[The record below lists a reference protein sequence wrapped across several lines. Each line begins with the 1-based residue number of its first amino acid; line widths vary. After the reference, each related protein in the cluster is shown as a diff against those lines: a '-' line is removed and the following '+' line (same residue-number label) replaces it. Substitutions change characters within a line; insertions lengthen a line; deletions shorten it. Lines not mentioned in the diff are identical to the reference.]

1 MIRRVIKEIK
11 KDMYK
16 HLNVFKENKSKQL
29 NKIKETMQDMTG
41 EFNKNTKILKNI
53 QSEILEKK
61 SSVSQIKNSAES
73 LSSRLDQFEDRI
85 SKPEDKTNMLQQSCK
100 EKGKKRNK
108 NLTCRSRMLLK
119 EQIHESWEKKE
130 KR

>member
-85 SKPEDKTNMLQQSCK
+85 SKPEDKANMLQQSCK
-100 EKGKKRNK
+100 EKGKK
-108 NLTCRSRMLLK
+108 
-119 EQIHESWEKKE
+119 KK
-130 KR
+130 